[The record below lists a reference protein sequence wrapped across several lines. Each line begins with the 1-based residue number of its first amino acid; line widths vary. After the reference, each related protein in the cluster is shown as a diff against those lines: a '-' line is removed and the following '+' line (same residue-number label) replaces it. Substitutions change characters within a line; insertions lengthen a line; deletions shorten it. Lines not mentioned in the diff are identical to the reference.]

1 MSKVPSR
8 LAKLAVGFSLAM
20 SLTACVAIPEFDLS
34 RNNTDQPDFEPVM
47 RWDHR
52 PEAGEWSRTAFAA
65 LDTHASALPDLVPE
79 DIEEWCPDYAEAP
92 EEDREAFWVGLMSA
106 LARHESTWNPN
117 AVGGGGQ
124 WFGLVQISPATARH
138 YGCAATS
145 GSALTDGAANVS
157 CALRIWSQTVP
168 RDGVV
173 AAGRGGVAADW
184 GPFVQAEKREE
195 MRAWISSQPY
205 CQG

>member
-1 MSKVPSR
+1 MTLLMFR
-8 LAKLAVGFSLAM
+8 LARLAAGFFAVVVLS
-20 SLTACVAIPEFDLS
+20 SCVALPDLNLS
-34 RNNTDQPDFEPVM
+34 RNRADASDLVPVM

-52 PEAGEWSRTAFAA
+52 PEAGEWTRSAFAA
-65 LDTHASALPDLVPE
+65 LDTHAAALTATVPG
-79 DIEEWCPDYAEAP
+79 DIAEWCPAYPEAD
-92 EEDREAFWVGLMSA
+92 EADREAFWVGLMSA
-106 LARHESTWNPN
+106 LARHESTWNPE

-145 GSALTDGAANVS
+145 GQALTDGAANVS
-157 CALRIWSQTVP
+157 CALRIWSRTVT

-184 GPFVQAEKREE
+184 GPFTNGERREE
-195 MRAWISSQPY
+195 MRAWISAQPY
-205 CQG
+205 CRG